1 MSNLPYQIK
10 IFLFIVAAFVNLL
23 APEIGASK
31 KMDLMSSTIFTLT
44 VKEEQLSVT
53 P

>member
-31 KMDLMSSTIFTLT
+31 KNGFNVFDDFYLNC
-44 VKEEQLSVT
+44 
-53 P
+53 